1 MGDATAVSTV
11 FRVFFVF
18 TFTYPFAPV
27 VAQLIAEP
35 NFNNCC
41 QKLSFQSLS
50 ASGPCEAEYDSK
62 FFHGGKDSSTA
73 EQREISDKVR
83 GGKAGVDFAIE
94 EDNGTLILD
103 VSKCETYLE
112 ELDIDLHDGVSWLYK
127 WFAGILQW
135 LVDSLPKQTLLN
147 TASWKYVIPQ
157 LYKKYPNMDM
167 MLNFSVS
174 TTPDISIARNGI
186 HATAALTISM
196 NAIAA
201 MNGNNITAE
210 ATLKDLILELKWS
223 EIGSFPVKLVQAAV
237 RTVVTD
243 VILPL
248 LNFNLRKGFPLPI
261 IPSVELQAADIR
273 YGNSFLLV
281 CTDVHYTNDLT
292 FVLVIEKLTNL
303 LISS

>member
-1 MGDATAVSTV
+1 MLTNVILKG
-11 FRVFFVF
+11 
-18 TFTYPFAPV
+18 
-27 VAQLIAEP
+27 AQVETSKIT
-35 NFNNCC
+35 
-41 QKLSFQSLS
+41 LSNSS
-50 ASGPCEAEYDSK
+50 ISIYASGVQAK
-62 FFHGGKDSSTA
+62 LVFHWSYSCTTSYVPFPIKDGGVA
-73 EQREISDKVR
+73 YVE
-83 GGKAGVDFAIE
+83 
-94 EDNGTLILD
+94 
-103 VSKCETYLE
+103 
-112 ELDIDLHDGVSWLYK
+112 
-127 WFAGILQW
+127 AGILQW

>member
-1 MGDATAVSTV
+1 MLTNVILKG
-11 FRVFFVF
+11 
-18 TFTYPFAPV
+18 
-27 VAQLIAEP
+27 AQVETSKIT
-35 NFNNCC
+35 
-41 QKLSFQSLS
+41 LSNSS
-50 ASGPCEAEYDSK
+50 ISIYASGVQAK
-62 FFHGGKDSSTA
+62 LVFHWSYSCTTSYVPFPIKDGGVA
-73 EQREISDKVR
+73 YVEVR